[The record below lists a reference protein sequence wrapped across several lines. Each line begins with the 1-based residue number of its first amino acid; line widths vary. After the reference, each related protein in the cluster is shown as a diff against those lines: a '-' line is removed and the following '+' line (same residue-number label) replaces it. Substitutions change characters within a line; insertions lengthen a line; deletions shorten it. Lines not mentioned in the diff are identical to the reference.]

1 MDKKVVVT
9 GCSGFIGFHL
19 SNSLLETDIQVIGID
34 SLNSAYDIKLKQKR
48 LEKLDKNN
56 KIGKSSVWTIPGII
70 SKWGMTEIKNKIYKG
85 EKLLSLFI
93 FNPHH

>member
-1 MDKKVVVT
+1 MYFSIFK
-9 GCSGFIGFHL
+9 
-19 SNSLLETDIQVIGID
+19 ETFRILIRR
-34 SLNSAYDIKLKQKR
+34 YDAAK
-48 LEKLDKNN
+48 KNN

>member
-1 MDKKVVVT
+1 MYFSIFK
-9 GCSGFIGFHL
+9 
-19 SNSLLETDIQVIGID
+19 ETFRILIRRYV
-34 SLNSAYDIKLKQKR
+34 AAK
-48 LEKLDKNN
+48 KNN